1 MRNVGANGFTDVAL
15 RDEINEGHIPG
26 PHMQVSGP
34 ALGITG
40 GHMDENLLP
49 SQYHVVGEG
58 VADGIPA
65 VQHMVRENIK
75 YGADLIKIGASGGVL
90 SKGDD
95 PQASQYTQEEMAA
108 IVADAHRLGRKVAA
122 HAHGAQ
128 AILWAT
134 NAGVDSIEHGSYL
147 DDAGIAA
154 MKAHGT
160 YLVPT
165 AYLID
170 WVQANG
176 KLPVFYQQK
185 MKDVS
190 AVEKQNAIK
199 AIKAGVKV
207 ALGTDAA
214 VYPHGL
220 NAHELDVYVNQF
232 GMTPLQAIQT
242 GTINAADLM
251 GWPDKVGFA
260 DAGTLGG
267 HHRSGRRSAE
277 RREDPSARELR
288 HEGRGSLEGAGQVV
302 HLCKAGQNGSSIF
315 GTRSV
320 SGSFAGWHC
329 DLEFGSVMKA
339 SALEFR
345 LRYLVHGVIYAL
357 GFTAPWNYLLNQNAG
372 TAEFWSGKTL
382 WLPAALEIERAGWM
396 SLTGASNLLLVLG
409 ILFALASAGLRTW
422 GAAYLGS
429 AVVKD
434 AGMHGNAVIADGPYR
449 FLRNPLYL
457 GTFLHTFAVALL
469 MPPSGG
475 SVRHRRD
482 CDRAAKADWW

>member
-1 MRNVGANGFTDVAL
+1 MHIARISACRNMFLNRLQIAVAALSLICWTGRGTAQTPGRTLVRAGRLLDVRTGEEASGKTIVIAGDRIVAIADTSATPAAAADAVIDLTKYTVLPGLIDVHTHLTMATNFDPFYELTMTPGKEAIIGVENAKVTVEAGFTTVRNVGAGGFTDVAL

-49 SQYHVVGEG
+49 QQYHVVGEG

-95 PQASQYTQEEMAA
+95 PQASQYTEEEMRA

-170 WVQANG
+170 WMQTNG

-185 MKDVS
+185 MHDVS

-199 AIKAGVKV
+199 AIKSGVKI

-220 NAHELDVYVNQF
+220 NAHEIDVYVNQF
-232 GMTPLQAIQT
+232 GMTPLQGIQT

-251 GWPDKVGFA
+251 GWSDKVGELTPGHWA
-260 DAGTLGG
+260 DVIAVEG
-267 HHRSGRRSAE
+267 
-277 RREDPSARELR
+277 DPLKDVTILQ
-288 HEGRGSLEGAGQVV
+288 HV
-302 HLCKAGQNGSSIF
+302 KF
-315 GTRSV
+315 
-320 SGSFAGWHC
+320 
-329 DLEFGSVMKA
+329 VMKG
-339 SALEFR
+339 
-345 LRYLVHGVIYAL
+345 GV
-357 GFTAPWNYLLNQNAG
+357 
-372 TAEFWSGKTL
+372 
-382 WLPAALEIERAGWM
+382 
-396 SLTGASNLLLVLG
+396 VLKEPG
-409 ILFALASAGLRTW
+409 R
-422 GAAYLGS
+422 
-429 AVVKD
+429 
-434 AGMHGNAVIADGPYR
+434 
-449 FLRNPLYL
+449 
-457 GTFLHTFAVALL
+457 
-469 MPPSGG
+469 
-475 SVRHRRD
+475 
-482 CDRAAKADWW
+482 